1 MTTYCSVVLGGGQ
14 GGRVRGS
21 GLWWRLRR
29 KYKWGNALRWWVM
42 RYPSIVIPSEVRNL
56 YHSQSGTRAFPH
68 MCRAVPLSS
77 AVFHSACALSAPSGH
92 LPLEGKAAMR
102 GKPASKRLSG
112 IAIIYTFRRFYILM
126 RRTAIS
132 HFSFLIS
139 HSSKAFIPSQGG
151 STPHRL
157 ALNLEP

>member
-1 MTTYCSVVLGGGQ
+1 
-14 GGRVRGS
+14 
-21 GLWWRLRR
+21 
-29 KYKWGNALRWWVM
+29 M
-42 RYPSIVIPSEVRNL
+42 RYPSIVIPSEARNL
-56 YHSQSGTRAFPH
+56 LIRRP
-68 MCRAVPLSS
+68 
-77 AVFHSACALSAPSGH
+77 
-92 LPLEGKAAMR
+92 
-102 GKPASKRLSG
+102 SG
-112 IAIIYTFRRFYILM
+112 IAIIYTLRRFYILM